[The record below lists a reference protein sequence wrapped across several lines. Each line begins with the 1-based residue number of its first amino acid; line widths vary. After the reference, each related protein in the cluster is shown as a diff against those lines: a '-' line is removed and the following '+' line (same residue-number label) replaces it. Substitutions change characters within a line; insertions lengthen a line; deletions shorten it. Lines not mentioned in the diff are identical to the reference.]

1 MTRTSIQQR
10 SGARAPRAITAALVT
25 AAVLTLAGA
34 TTAVAASSEP
44 GAARTL
50 PATAPAHQAAF
61 VTCTVN
67 DNGVNYR
74 SGPGEN
80 YKVFGTV
87 NKGQKIN
94 VRGQQGNWYMGDLW
108 GGRTGVWI
116 HVAYVTC

>member
-1 MTRTSIQQR
+1 MTRTTTR
-10 SGARAPRAITAALVT
+10 KHFGARTPRALAAALAT
-25 AAVLTLAGA
+25 ATVLTLAGA
-34 TTAVAASSEP
+34 TTAVAASSGP
-44 GAARTL
+44 ARIL
-50 PATAPAHQAAF
+50 PAAAPSHHAAY

-80 YKVFGTV
+80 YQVFGTV
-87 NKGQKIN
+87 NRGQKIN

>member
-1 MTRTSIQQR
+1 MSRTSTNR
-10 SGARAPRAITAALVT
+10 RNLAPRALAAAVAT

-34 TTAVAASSEP
+34 ASAVAA
-44 GAARTL
+44 GQAAGPARIL
-50 PATAPAHQAAF
+50 PAAAPSHQAAA

-80 YKVFGTV
+80 YQVFGTV